1 MARLMVISATLMI
14 IAILFA
20 AVASGL
26 SVEVKITGDK
36 TASCRGIITFV
47 ALDSD
52 CADCLYG
59 VKNFK
64 YASVKCR
71 TDQAAFQ
78 CCKTVTKKW

>member
-1 MARLMVISATLMI
+1 MARSMMITMTLLIISTL
-14 IAILFA
+14 LA

-36 TASCRGIITFV
+36 VASCRGIITFV

-52 CADCLYG
+52 CGDCLYG
-59 VKNFK
+59 VKSFK

-71 TDQAAFQ
+71 TDQAALQ
-78 CCKTVTKKW
+78 CCKTITKKW